1 MLLPIIWAAAFLFSV
16 LNMHYPALASAPGA
30 FLLGGP
36 VSTLLA
42 GGRRTAVL
50 VLYGSA
56 KSRQKKNENFA
67 SSGVLAKDNSF

>member
-1 MLLPIIWAAAFLFSV
+1 MFSV

-42 GGRRTAVL
+42 GGRRQVVPVSVVL
-50 VLYGSA
+50 R
-56 KSRQKKNENFA
+56 KSGQKENENCA
-67 SSGVLAKDNSF
+67 ISGVLAEDNSF